1 MATAYDRE
9 WIRRRRKVNTL
20 LVVLFVFR
28 LVFAPDRQGYAATL
42 PQVWQQCRQLDLPLP
57 SARPVA
63 VSSICDARAKVRDQA
78 FGDIHRAILARAP
91 TISAG
96 CGAATAPSPSTARS

>member
-1 MATAYDRE
+1 MQRYHPRGC
-9 WIRRRRKVNTL
+9 RKPL
-20 LVVLFVFR
+20 GAHLRYVLR
-28 LVFAPDRQGYAATL
+28 DRQGYAATL
-42 PQVWQQCRQLDLPLP
+42 HQVWQQCRQLDLPLP

>member
-1 MATAYDRE
+1 MATAYA
-9 WIRRRRKVNTL
+9 RRRRKVNTL

-42 PQVWQQCRQLDLPLP
+42 PQVWQQCRQLDPPLP